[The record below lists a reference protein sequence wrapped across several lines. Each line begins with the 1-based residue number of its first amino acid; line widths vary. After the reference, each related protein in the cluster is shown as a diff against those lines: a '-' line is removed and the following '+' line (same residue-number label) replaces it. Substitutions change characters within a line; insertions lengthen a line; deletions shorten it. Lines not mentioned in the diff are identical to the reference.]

1 MSEAESIEDEA
12 SVRRLSRA
20 RLDRLYRRY
29 SAWLEARLRRRY
41 GADAEDIV
49 QDAWLKI
56 APLEATLDIRHPKAF
71 LLTFATNLARSRAR
85 QTVRRSE
92 LLALNLPVAPAGLAG
107 GQTEAVEL
115 EDLILGLPQPLRD
128 VFVLSRF
135 VGLTNLQISE
145 RLGISPK
152 TVEGRMTKAL
162 AHCAAQLRR

>member
-1 MSEAESIEDEA
+1 MSEAESIGDEA
-12 SVRRLSRA
+12 SVRRQSRA

-41 GADAEDIV
+41 GAEAEDIV

-71 LLTFATNLARSRAR
+71 LLTVATNLARSRAR
-85 QTVRRSE
+85 QAGRRSE
-92 LLALNLPVAPAGLAG
+92 LLELNMAPGATGHAG
-107 GQTEAVEL
+107 GQVEALEL
-115 EDLILGLPQPLRD
+115 EELILGLPQPLRD

-152 TVEGRMTKAL
+152 TVEWRMTKAL
-162 AHCAAQLRR
+162 ARCAAELRR

>member
-1 MSEAESIEDEA
+1 MSEAESINDEA
-12 SVRRLSRA
+12 SARLHSRA

-56 APLEATLDIRHPKAF
+56 APLEAMLNIRHPRAF
-71 LLTFATNLARSRAR
+71 LLTFATNLAMSRAR
-85 QTVRRSE
+85 QARRRSE
-92 LLALNLPVAPAGLAG
+92 LLELNMPVRATGHAG
-107 GQTEAVEL
+107 GQAEAVEL

-135 VGLTNLQISE
+135 VGMTNLQISE

-152 TVEGRMTKAL
+152 TVEWRMTKAL

>member
-1 MSEAESIEDEA
+1 MSEAESIPGEV
-12 SVRRLSRA
+12 SVQRQSRA

-56 APLEATLDIRHPKAF
+56 APLEASLQIRHPKAF
-71 LLTFATNLARSRAR
+71 LLTVATNLAMSRAR
-85 QTVRRSE
+85 QTRRRAE
-92 LLALNLPVAPAGLAG
+92 LLDLNLQGGATGQAG
-107 GQTEAVEL
+107 GQVEAIEL

-135 VGLTNLQISE
+135 VGLTNPQIAE

-152 TVEGRMTKAL
+152 TVEWRMTKAL
-162 AHCAAQLRR
+162 AQCAAQVRR

>member
-1 MSEAESIEDEA
+1 MSEAESIGDVA
-12 SVRRLSRA
+12 SARRQSRA

-29 SAWLEARLRRRY
+29 SSWLEARLRRRY

-71 LLTFATNLARSRAR
+71 LLTLATNLARSRGR
-85 QTVRRSE
+85 QADRRYE
-92 LLALNLPVAPAGLAG
+92 LLELNMTPGAAGHAG
-107 GQTEAVEL
+107 GQAEALEL
-115 EDLILGLPQPLRD
+115 EELILGLPQPLRD

-145 RLGISPK
+145 QLGISPK